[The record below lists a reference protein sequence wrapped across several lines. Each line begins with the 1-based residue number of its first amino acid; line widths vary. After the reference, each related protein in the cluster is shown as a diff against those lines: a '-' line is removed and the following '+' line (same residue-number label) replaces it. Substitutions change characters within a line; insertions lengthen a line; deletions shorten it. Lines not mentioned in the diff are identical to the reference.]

1 MTLYK
6 QVKDINEA
14 EHKKNQWIQSQ
25 LEQHMFETLTI
36 QQETLL
42 QIVHNKERIM
52 VSDVAREMGIGSSA
66 VSQLVAKLER
76 KQYIMRMANQHNR
89 RIVFLSLDEQGHRY
103 FEQRAAIEQQIIT
116 QLYQQFTPAELEQY
130 QQFLQ
135 RILQATT

>member
-25 LEQHMFETLTI
+25 LEQHMFDTLTI

-103 FEQRAAIEQQIIT
+103 FEQRAAIEQQIII